1 MLKEAIALL
10 STKGFIDGN
19 SLPDSAPGH
28 SYHFRSCSPNII
40 VPASSTKGEILNLL
54 KEEGYSTT
62 FKSGMIKIS
71 K

>member
-10 STKGFIDGN
+10 NAQGFIDGN

-28 SYHFRSCSPNII
+28 TYHYRSCSPNIL
-40 VPASSTKGEILNLL
+40 VPASSTKGDILNLL
-54 KEEGYSTT
+54 KENGYSTT